1 MCCADVCSDVRVCAN
16 QCVHNAAYLSECE
29 RAFVLAVLDGWRVS
43 TCWPRSEGVGF
54 NEESRVQRNGAEG
67 FTKGHVNGTTHARMH
82 TFICF
87 SCIFLQGSS
96 RNRSR
101 SLRRETNKDEERS

>member
-43 TCWPRSEGVGF
+43 TCWPRSEGSDSTK
-54 NEESRVQRNGAEG
+54 SRVFKETGL
-67 FTKGHVNGTTHARMH
+67 KGSRRATSTAQH
-82 TFICF
+82 TRGCTLLSVLVAFFCRAAVGI
-87 SCIFLQGSS
+87 
-96 RNRSR
+96 
-101 SLRRETNKDEERS
+101 ETDHKDEERS